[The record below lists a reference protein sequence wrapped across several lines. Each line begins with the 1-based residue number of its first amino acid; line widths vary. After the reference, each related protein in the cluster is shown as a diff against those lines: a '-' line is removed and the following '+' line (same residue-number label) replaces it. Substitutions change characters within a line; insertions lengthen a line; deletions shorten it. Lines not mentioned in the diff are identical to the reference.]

1 MDSELFIVVRGRV
14 TVMVQHHKRSKA
26 VEVAQLGAGQFF
38 GEMSLMTGEK
48 RKATVRSVGE
58 TELMAVGKEAFHRV
72 FDLEPELMQRLSVE
86 LAERE
91 KQLDKVAH
99 SDRLSEVDTANERSA
114 ELLKRIRDFFSL

>member
-1 MDSELFIVVRGRV
+1 
-14 TVMVQHHKRSKA
+14 
-26 VEVAQLGAGQFF
+26 
-38 GEMSLMTGEK
+38 
-48 RKATVRSVGE
+48 
-58 TELMAVGKEAFHRV
+58 
-72 FDLEPELMQRLSVE
+72 VE